1 MSFVDG
7 AAIAL
12 AAWRLASLMVR
23 EAGPFGVFYR
33 WREMIGVTH
42 DQDGLPAVW
51 PGNGVAALFSCV
63 WCMSVWTAVLAYVV
77 WWIWPVPVYVLAAS
91 ALAIALQE
99 ALERLK
105 G

>member
-1 MSFVDG
+1 MNVLDG

-12 AAWRLASLMVR
+12 AAWRLASLLVR
-23 EAGPFGVFYR
+23 EAGPWGVFYR
-33 WREMIGVTH
+33 CRELLGITH
-42 DQDGLPAVW
+42 DDSGLPAAW
-51 PGNGVAALFSCV
+51 PGNGAAALFSCV
-63 WCMSVWTAVLAYVV
+63 WCMSVWTAALAYAV

-91 ALAIALQE
+91 ALAIGMQE